1 MRKDSEHLVLII
13 NYKVFM
19 QVMLEVVHNIEVI
32 TLYLNN
38 SRAFKRFWQAKL
50 GYSGLVLG
58 MSHFNSVPG
67 VS

>member
-38 SRAFKRFWQAKL
+38 SRAFKRF
-50 GYSGLVLG
+50 
-58 MSHFNSVPG
+58 
-67 VS
+67 